1 MSGRRRTFRPS
12 AAVLVAIGSLAW
24 ATIATML
31 DMWVGGFLV
40 LREWDRAPR
49 IMLDRVPWYIA
60 IVVVTASISAI
71 VTISVVLAK
80 ESRIRIE
87 HLALIA
93 GLTFMSLT
101 FLTLQLSYISDEI
114 DADAPLGALGFNTEV
129 LGLLLIGLAFVA
141 MARGASSR
149 QTSPEQTGVNEPA
162 HRET

>member
-1 MSGRRRTFRPS
+1 
-12 AAVLVAIGSLAW
+12 
-24 ATIATML
+24 
-31 DMWVGGFLV
+31 
-40 LREWDRAPR
+40 
-49 IMLDRVPWYIA
+49 MLDRVPWYIA

-71 VTISVVLAK
+71 VTISVALAK